1 MANASDA
8 GAVSRLDFNS
18 ASGIVTIEAFRRDTI
33 WLGAGPWI
41 VNILLFTTHVRLTW
55 WCIVGPWCRLV

>member
-33 WLGAGPWI
+33 
-41 VNILLFTTHVRLTW
+41 
-55 WCIVGPWCRLV
+55 